1 METTKNGTRAIE
13 QDHLNLLEKLLRRKD
28 RPERKRRQVLHYCQA
43 HVVSESKIWRELCL
57 FREAGSAG
65 LSFSKEPLC
74 VFDYADGKLRERIL
88 ALINKLPVGTLSD
101 FRELT
106 IFTDNFRDRVKFL
119 SDLVLGLFLDR
130 EKGSGGESADTA
142 RYTDFFVQ
150 KMFRELDFI
159 HEIAGLLAIERVNT
173 EYENR
178 LCDKF
183 MDEEVLI

>member
-1 METTKNGTRAIE
+1 METTKNSTKATE

-28 RPERKRRQVLHYCQA
+28 NPERKRRRVLNYCRA
-43 HVVSESKIWRELCL
+43 HFVSESKIWRELCL
-57 FREAGSAG
+57 FRGEGPAGI
-65 LSFSKEPLC
+65 SFGKEPLC

-88 ALINKLPVGTLSD
+88 TLINKLPVGTLSD

-106 IFTDNFRDRVKFL
+106 ILTDNFRDRVKFL

-130 EKGSGGESADTA
+130 EKGSEGETADTA
-142 RYTDFFVQ
+142 RYTAFFVQ
-150 KMFRELDFI
+150 KIFTELDFI
-159 HEIAGLLAIERVNT
+159 LETAGLLAIERVNT

-183 MDEEVLI
+183 MDEEALI